1 MSETAA
7 SSQSSDGERQLQEI
21 NRRLRIESGARLAA
35 ERDMERFFEL
45 SLDLLCISHSDGYFK
60 RVSPAFT
67 RTLGWTTEELLATP
81 YLAFIHPD
89 DVPRT
94 IREVE
99 RQIADGQL
107 VLQFENRY
115 RHKDGSWRLLSWK
128 SAPQPDGF
136 MYAIARDVTER
147 DEAEKALRR
156 SHDELE
162 QRVRERTA
170 ELEARNHDLQ
180 TLLYV
185 TSHDLRE
192 PLRTIASFSSLLE
205 KRYAGQLDDTG
216 LDFLGRVIRAA
227 HRMES
232 LMNDVLALS
241 RARRMEPPCETVSGR
256 ELVQGALRQLEETIR
271 DTKAQVRV
279 MDPLPELVVNKTWA
293 RQALYNLI
301 ANALKF
307 HRPGEAPAIE
317 IAAIERQDRTESEAG
332 FVVRDRGIGV
342 KPEHARRIF
351 ELFQRAVGREIP
363 GTGAGL
369 AIVQQVAQRHG
380 GRAWAKPREGGGT
393 EFFLTFQ
400 EKTESDVRRE
410 T

>member
-7 SSQSSDGERQLQEI
+7 SSSPSDGERQPQEI

-35 ERDMERFFEL
+35 ERDMARFFEL
-45 SLDLLCISHSDGYFK
+45 SLDMLCIAHSDGYFK
-60 RVSPAFT
+60 QVSPAFT
-67 RTLGWTTEELLATP
+67 RTLGWTTEELLSTP
-81 YLAFIHPD
+81 YLSLIHPD

-94 IREVE
+94 IRELE
-99 RQIADGQL
+99 RQIAEGHQ

-136 MYAIARDVTER
+136 LYAIARDVTER

-156 SHDELE
+156 SHEELE
-162 QRVRERTA
+162 RRVRERTA

-192 PLRTIASFSSLLE
+192 PLRAIASFSALLQE
-205 KRYAGQLDDTG
+205 RHAGQLDRAG
-216 LDFLGRVIRAA
+216 LDFLHRVIRAA
-227 HRMES
+227 QRMEA
-232 LMNDVLALS
+232 LMNDILALS
-241 RARRMEPPCETVSGR
+241 RAQRMEPPA
-256 ELVQGALRQLEETIR
+256 ELVPGRQLVEDALRQLEETIR
-271 DTKAQVRV
+271 ATNAKVRIGDRLPDV
-279 MDPLPELVVNKTWA
+279 MVNRTWA

-307 HRPGEAPAIE
+307 HRPDEAPDIAIE
-317 IAAIERQDRTESEAG
+317 AIEEADRPQGGAG
-332 FVVRDRGIGV
+332 FVVRDRGIGI
-342 KPEHARRIF
+342 KPEHAERIF

-369 AIVQQVAQRHG
+369 AIVKQVAQRHG
-380 GRAWAKPREGGGT
+380 ERAWAKAREGGGM
-393 EFFLTFQ
+393 EFFLLFGHAPASPL
-400 EKTESDVRRE
+400 E
-410 T
+410 